1 MRSINCLTKKQNK
14 TKQITINEPS
24 ALKGN
29 IATVNEIQKMMHEQ
43 NRNIKKGEKRA
54 KQKFCT

>member
-1 MRSINCLTKKQNK
+1 MRSINCLTKKTKQNK
-14 TKQITINEPS
+14 TITLNEPS